1 MKFLKI
7 ACKDYF
13 EFLISRQW
21 SNGGI
26 PDGDWSV
33 LPSHM
38 ERARLGPCR
47 EHRSQSD
54 TTAMEVAS
62 LRHQYNKEQLS
73 NYLSPKLL
81 NRPQRGN
88 SSVSSKTDQPEQVF

>member
-1 MKFLKI
+1 
-7 ACKDYF
+7 
-13 EFLISRQW
+13 
-21 SNGGI
+21 
-26 PDGDWSV
+26 
-33 LPSHM
+33 M

-73 NYLSPKLL
+73 NYLSPKLQ

-88 SSVSSKTDQPEQVF
+88 SSVSSKTDQAEQVSQNFNIHFSMPLVFKQT